1 MILFLV
7 FVLGAALGSFLNVV
21 IYRLPRGESLV
32 RPRSHCPHCGAPI
45 AARDNVPIVSYLILR
60 GRCRNCGRPIA
71 ARYPLVE
78 LTSGILLVAVWLAS
92 ITWLQFLSGGLLV
105 LMLVAI
111 TFIDLE
117 HQIVPDLITY
127 PGIAAG
133 LLLAAAAG
141 RVVDAALTAAVAGT
155 FFLLIILLSR
165 GGMGGGDVKLAA
177 LLGAFLGW
185 PNTGVAVFAAFVLG
199 AAVGVFL
206 LVTGRRS
213 RKDPIPFGPALAAGG
228 VIALFAGGPILRWYL
243 GP

>member
-92 ITWLQFLSGGLLV
+92 ATWLQFVSGGLLI
-105 LMLVAI
+105 LMLVPI

-117 HQIVPDLITY
+117 HQIVPDVITY
-127 PGIAAG
+127 PGIAVG
-133 LLLAAAAG
+133 LLLGAAG
-141 RVVDAALTAAVAGT
+141 GRFVDAALTSAVAGA
-155 FFLLIILLSR
+155 FFLLIILVSR

-185 PNTGVAVFAAFVLG
+185 PNTGVAIFAAFVLG
-199 AAVGVFL
+199 AAAGVFL
-206 LVTGRRS
+206 LATRRRS